1 MNKISPLT
9 ASRAGLRGLVALSL
23 GLAMAGAAFGQ
34 EKAQWVLDRKSC
46 DEPVYPRELL
56 SQGVSGTTHLR
67 VLVGDGGKVM
77 DIEIEKSSGNRKLD
91 SAAQR
96 AIAQCTFK
104 PATPDAKPKTWQ
116 PISFAWKAE

>member
-1 MNKISPLT
+1 M
-9 ASRAGLRGLVALSL
+9 
-23 GLAMAGAAFGQ
+23 
-34 EKAQWVLDRKSC
+34 LDRKSC

-91 SAAQR
+91 SGGTARHR
-96 AIAQCTFK
+96 AVRSK
-104 PATPDAKPKTWQ
+104 PATPMPSPRRGR
-116 PISFAWKAE
+116 PISPCLEGWVADLSGG